1 LNLINLERGF
11 SIVGFASRRFNGRMD
26 KINNPGIMLFTAMM
40 TLMLGCGPSAITPM
54 NTTSPVRGLLVQVRE
69 FDANKAVV
77 RNYSEPVQPYGLQ
90 TAQAI
95 VEALQEAGVNAE
107 IATADTPLRGQ
118 VIVEG
123 RVTLIEGGD
132 TTTRVL
138 LGGFGPAGTTR
149 FGVAGTARRSD
160 GTLLGEFAVD
170 RLAWMDIWWP
180 SADRLLT
187 RAAKVIGYDVAEM
200 IITGRYTNTSAAPR
214 GDTGQRLQEAQ
225 RLFEKG
231 LITKEEYDQKR
242 AAILKGL

>member
-1 LNLINLERGF
+1 
-11 SIVGFASRRFNGRMD
+11 
-26 KINNPGIMLFTAMM
+26 
-40 TLMLGCGPSAITPM
+40 
-54 NTTSPVRGLLVQVRE
+54 LLVQVRE
-69 FDANKAVV
+69 LDASKAVV